1 MAVPE
6 SPMGVQETDVCNG
19 ATERRQS
26 FHPHFAAS
34 RLNCQIVDLRKRLRC
49 ADIDLNSSH

>member
-26 FHPHFAAS
+26 IHPHFAAS
-34 RLNCQIVDLRKRLRC
+34 RLKSRKVDPQQQSRC
-49 ADIDLNSSH
+49 ADDDLRDP